1 MKPTQALHEAGQSL
15 WLDNIT
21 RTLLDEG
28 ILARYLA
35 EDAVTGLTS
44 NPTIFDKAIR
54 NGTDYDADIAAG
66 KAAGAS
72 DEEVFFELA
81 LTDLRRA
88 AGLFAPVH
96 VRTSGVDGWVSL
108 EVSPL
113 LAHDT
118 RRTVDQAAGLH
129 RQAGLDNLF
138 IKIPGTAEG
147 LPAIEECI
155 YSGVPVNVT
164 LLFSAEQYQAAA
176 EAYLRG
182 VERRIRAGLNPAV
195 GSVASVFVSRWDAA
209 VAGRV
214 PSELRNRLG
223 IAVAKRAYRAYRELL
238 DSPRWWRLANEGTPA
253 QRLLW
258 ASTSVKDPG
267 APDVLYVEAL
277 AAPFTV
283 DTMPDQTLEAF
294 ADHGTAGQL
303 LSPDGGDAGQV
314 ITAFARAGVDTVSLA
329 SELQRQGTEAF
340 VSSWQDLLAQIGTRH
355 RQLSCTG

>member
-1 MKPTQALHEAGQSL
+1 
-15 WLDNIT
+15 
-21 RTLLDEG
+21 
-28 ILARYLA
+28 
-35 EDAVTGLTS
+35 
-44 NPTIFDKAIR
+44 
-54 NGTDYDADIAAG
+54 
-66 KAAGAS
+66 
-72 DEEVFFELA
+72 
-81 LTDLRRA
+81 
-88 AGLFAPVH
+88 
-96 VRTSGVDGWVSL
+96 
-108 EVSPL
+108 
-113 LAHDT
+113 
-118 RRTVDQAAGLH
+118 
-129 RQAGLDNLF
+129 
-138 IKIPGTAEG
+138 
-147 LPAIEECI
+147 
-155 YSGVPVNVT
+155 VNVT

-214 PSELRNRLG
+214 PSGLRNRLG
-223 IAVAKRAYRAYRELL
+223 IAVAKQAYRAYRELL

-267 APDVLYVEAL
+267 APDVLYVAAL

-283 DTMPDQTLEAF
+283 DTMPDLTLEAF
-294 ADHGTAGQL
+294 ADHGTPGPL

-314 ITAFARAGVDTVSLA
+314 ITAFARAGVDTASLA

-355 RQLSCTG
+355 QQLSRAG